1 MALGGS
7 PRNLACKIV
16 KFPYTNNSIILMQ
29 ALELA
34 NRHRFEI
41 WRLFES
47 PLETL

>member
-1 MALGGS
+1 MAFGGS

-34 NRHRFEI
+34 YRHR
-41 WRLFES
+41 FES